1 MPYLGFTRS
10 DLCSI
15 CAADSHAE
23 YAGAARGLLGAD
35 SHPLAGDD
43 SLAPP
48 ARGGD
53 RPFGTGGA
61 WLVTGHS
68 AQQRGAGR

>member
-1 MPYLGFTRS
+1 MPYLGFIRS

-15 CAADSHAE
+15 CAADGHAE
-23 YAGAARGLLGAD
+23 YARAACGLLGAD
-35 SHPLAGDD
+35 SHPLADDD

-53 RPFGTGGA
+53 RPFGAGGA
-61 WLVTGHS
+61 RLVTGHS
-68 AQQRGAGR
+68 GQQTGAGR

>member
-1 MPYLGFTRS
+1 MPYLDFTRP

-15 CAADSHAE
+15 CAADSHAD
-23 YAGAARGLLGAD
+23 YAGAARSLLSAD
-35 SHPLAGDD
+35 SHSLAGDD

-48 ARGGD
+48 ACRGD
-53 RPFGTGGA
+53 HPSGTGGA

-68 AQQRGAGR
+68 GQQPGAGR

>member
-15 CAADSHAE
+15 CAADSHAD
-23 YAGAARGLLGAD
+23 YAGAARSLLGAG
-35 SHPLAGDD
+35 SRPLAGDD

-48 ARGGD
+48 ACRGD
-53 RPFGTGGA
+53 HPSGTGGA
-61 WLVTGHS
+61 GLVTGHS
-68 AQQRGAGR
+68 GQQPGAGR

>member
-1 MPYLGFTRS
+1 MPYLGFTRP

-15 CAADSHAE
+15 RAADSHAD
-23 YAGAARGLLGAD
+23 YAGAARSLLGAD
-35 SHPLAGDD
+35 IHPLAGDD

-48 ARGGD
+48 ACRGD
-53 RPFGTGGA
+53 RPSGTGGA

-68 AQQRGAGR
+68 GQQPGAGQ

>member
-1 MPYLGFTRS
+1 MPHLGFTRP

-15 CAADSHAE
+15 CAADSHPDDAE
-23 YAGAARGLLGAD
+23 SARSLLSAD
-35 SHPLAGDD
+35 SHLVAGDD

-48 ARGGD
+48 ARRSD
-53 RPFGTGGA
+53 HPSGTGGA

-68 AQQRGAGR
+68 GQQPGAGR

>member
-1 MPYLGFTRS
+1 MPNLDFTRP

-15 CAADSHAE
+15 CAADSHADH
-23 YAGAARGLLGAD
+23 AGAARSLLSAD
-35 SHPLAGDD
+35 SHPPAGDD

-48 ARGGD
+48 ARRGD
-53 RPFGTGGA
+53 HPSGTGGA

-68 AQQRGAGR
+68 GQQPGAGQ

>member
-1 MPYLGFTRS
+1 MPYLGSTRP

-15 CAADSHAE
+15 CAADSDAE
-23 YAGAARGLLGAD
+23 YTGAARGMPGAD
-35 SHPLAGDD
+35 SDALADDD

-48 ARGGD
+48 ARDGD
-53 RPFGTGGA
+53 RPSGTGGA

-68 AQQRGAGR
+68 GQQTEAGR

>member
-1 MPYLGFTRS
+1 MPYLGFTRP

-15 CAADSHAE
+15 RAADSHAD
-23 YAGAARGLLGAD
+23 YAGAARSLLSAD

-48 ARGGD
+48 ACRGD
-53 RPFGTGGA
+53 HPSGTGGA

-68 AQQRGAGR
+68 GQQPGAGR